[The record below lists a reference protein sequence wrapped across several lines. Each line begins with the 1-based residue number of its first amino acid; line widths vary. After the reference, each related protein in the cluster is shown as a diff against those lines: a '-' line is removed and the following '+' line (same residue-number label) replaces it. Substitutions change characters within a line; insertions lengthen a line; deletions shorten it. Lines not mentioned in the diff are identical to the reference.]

1 MEQFAEWEL
10 ASSSLIILRNKENRK
25 METDFAFI
33 SKQEENIEKSAAIF
47 FIDVAIYLMFIFSL
61 EQSFSTLIAPC
72 CKNHSPDSIS
82 IIQAYSA
89 KLSNYKQ

>member
-1 MEQFAEWEL
+1 MEQFASWEH

-33 SKQEENIEKSAAIF
+33 SKQENIEKSAAIF

-82 IIQAYSA
+82 IIQAYSV
-89 KLSNYKQ
+89 KLSN

>member
-1 MEQFAEWEL
+1 
-10 ASSSLIILRNKENRK
+10 

-33 SKQEENIEKSAAIF
+33 SKQQNIEKSAAIF
-47 FIDVAIYLMFIFSL
+47 FIDVAIYLMFISL

-72 CKNHSPDSIS
+72 CKNHSPDSNS